1 MENNDMIGML
11 KGILGDDADEKIGKA
26 MEALK
31 PNSEAPPN
39 VEADISAGVQEET
52 NPYLP
57 QIKNIIGQMSLASDS
72 RSKLLMSLRPY
83 MRADR
88 QKSIDN
94 VIRVLNL
101 GKLSGLFK

>member
-1 MENNDMIGML
+1 MDNNDMLGVL
-11 KGILGDDADEKIGKA
+11 KGFLGDDADEKIGRA

-31 PNSEAPPN
+31 PNAEAPPN
-39 VEADISAGVQEET
+39 VEADISVGTDEEA

-94 VIRVLNL
+94 VIRILNL

>member
-31 PNSEAPPN
+31 PTAEAIAK
-39 VEADISAGVQEET
+39 VDDDISTTTEEET